1 MSNVIKTSELKKLKN
16 AQYHLD
22 ELEKMI
28 SGNKWYS
35 QLYQHIAAVE
45 GELQRQVSILESTP
59 DPKVKILDGN
69 GAGEIPETDRLYDVH
84 ELQTNGF
91 FPPDV
96 SYTSLS
102 RVRASSK
109 YETLLAEGVSP
120 DNIKIVRVR

>member
-1 MSNVIKTSELKKLKN
+1 MSTSELNKLKN

-45 GELQRQVSILESTP
+45 GELQRQVAILENL
-59 DPKVKILDGN
+59 PKAKAEDIKDT
-69 GAGEIPETDRLYDVH
+69 EKLYDVL
-84 ELQTNGF
+84 ENQTTGF
-91 FPPDV
+91 YPPDT

-102 RVRASSK
+102 RAGAAQK
-109 YETLLAEGVSP
+109 HEELLASGVSP
-120 DNIKIVRVR
+120 NDIKIVRVK

>member
-35 QLYQHIAAVE
+35 QLYSHIAAVE
-45 GELQRQVSILESTP
+45 GELQRQVETLEGT
-59 DPKVKILDGN
+59 KVKIMDN
-69 GAGEIPETDRLYDVH
+69 SPAGEIPETDRLYDVL
-84 ELQTNGF
+84 ELSTNGF
-91 FPPDV
+91 FPPDA

-102 RVRASSK
+102 RVGAAQK
-109 YETLLAEGVSP
+109 HETLLAEGISP
-120 DNIKIVRVR
+120 QNIKIVRVK